1 MGLTNNTLL
10 IAKETLRIEAESIL
24 NGIKQIDHQFVSAVQ
39 LLSNCKGR
47 IIVSGIGKSAAI
59 ANKIVAT
66 LNSTGSPA
74 IFMHA
79 AEAVHGDLGV
89 LLSDD
94 VVICISNSGNSP
106 EIKHVIPFI
115 KARKNPIIGIVGNI
129 NSYLA
134 KESDF
139 VINAF
144 VKNEACSFLEAPTSS
159 TTLQLAIGDAI
170 ALCLADINGFSNEDF
185 AKSHPGGSLG
195 KKLSL
200 TVGELAGRNQ
210 KPAVQIYSPV
220 KELIY
225 EISSKRLGATVV
237 LDGQKIV
244 GIITDGDIRRML
256 EKELEVG
263 KLLAKDIMGITVK
276 TIDVDSLAQEA
287 FLILKEFNINQL
299 VVVDNQ
305 KYFGMVHIHDLV
317 KEGLTE

>member
-1 MGLTNNTLL
+1 MELTNNTLL
-10 IAKETLRIEAESIL
+10 IAKETLRIEAESLL
-24 NGIKQIDHQFVSAVQ
+24 NGINQIDHQFVAAVK
-39 LLSNCKGR
+39 LLSKCKGR

-106 EIKHVIPFI
+106 EIKRVIPFI

-170 ALCLADINGFSNEDF
+170 ALCLADMNGFSNEDF
-185 AKSHPGGSLG
+185 AKSHPGGALG

-200 TVGELAGRNQ
+200 TVGELAGRNE
-210 KPAVQIYSPV
+210 KPAVHITTPV

-237 LDGQKIV
+237 LDEQKIV

-263 KLLAKDIMGITVK
+263 KLLAKDIMGTSVK
-276 TIDVDSLAQEA
+276 TIDFNNLAQEA
-287 FLILKEFNINQL
+287 FLVLKENNINQL
-299 VVVDNQ
+299 VVVNDQ
-305 KYFGMVHIHDLV
+305 QYFGMVHIHDLV